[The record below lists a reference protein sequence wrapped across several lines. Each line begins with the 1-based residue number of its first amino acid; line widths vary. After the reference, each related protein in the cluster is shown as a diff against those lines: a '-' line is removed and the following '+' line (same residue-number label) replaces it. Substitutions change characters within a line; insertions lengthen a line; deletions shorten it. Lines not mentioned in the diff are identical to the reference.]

1 MDRGVDADRRR
12 CENVFRDPT
21 AVTDLSLRWQTKH
34 GPRRTAANQVIHHFE
49 TKMIEPTRGSG
60 AEVSMLIEA
69 VDDYRPQPVENFD
82 RC

>member
-1 MDRGVDADRRR
+1 MNRGVDADRRR
-12 CENVFRDPT
+12 CENVLRNPT
-21 AVTDLSLRWQTKH
+21 AVTDLSLRWQTEH
-34 GPRRTAANQVIHHFE
+34 RPRRPTPDQVVHRFE

-69 VDDYRPQPVENFD
+69 VDDHRLGPIQNLN